1 MGMISQ
7 TSRKR
12 TGIVNKGG
20 RFMNRRPYEQNPFVF
35 GRRNASP
42 TKNAKLVGEG
52 SPLPFL

>member
-20 RFMNRRPYEQNPFVF
+20 RFMNRPYNKNYNFAV
-35 GRRNASP
+35 GDGAS
-42 TKNAKLVGEG
+42 TSRL
-52 SPLPFL
+52 